1 MLLFL
6 YHLLRRNII
15 MKKTK
20 KFISIFLLLLT
31 ITSVYRFNQNPII
44 SATSFFDSQID
55 VQGIVEYDDIYF

>member
-1 MLLFL
+1 
-6 YHLLRRNII
+6 